1 MPPSKNSSLNRRRFL
16 QASAAAAPLALAQA
30 VYAGGDA
37 QLRIG
42 LIGCGGRGT
51 GAATQA
57 LRADR
62 EVRLTALGDAF
73 EDKVTA
79 CLNQLQSDESIR
91 AKIDVPPERRFHGF
105 DAYQRVIDQS
115 DLVLLCTPPGFRPL
129 HLEAAVRARKHIFC
143 EKPMAVDGPGVRRVI
158 AAAEESRRQRLAL
171 VAGFCYRYEPAKRQT
186 MARVHDGMIGD
197 IVALQCTY
205 NSGPIWVR
213 QRAAGW
219 TDMEYQMRNW
229 YYYTWLSGDFNVE
242 QHCHSLDKMAWAM
255 KNAYPVRCVGL
266 GGRQVRTGPE
276 YGHIFDHMS
285 VVYEFENGVKCF
297 SNCRQMRGTAN
308 DVSDHVLGTLGKCD
322 VMRHR
327 IVAGPNLWMYPAAQA
342 AQDPD
347 MYQSEHNELF
357 ASIRRGQPLND
368 GEWMGKSTLMAIMGR
383 MACYTGQAV
392 TWDQALN
399 SRQDLSPPSYRWDQ
413 PMPEPEVA
421 RPGITRLS

>member
-1 MPPSKNSSLNRRRFL
+1 
-16 QASAAAAPLALAQA
+16 
-30 VYAGGDA
+30 
-37 QLRIG
+37 
-42 LIGCGGRGT
+42 
-51 GAATQA
+51 
-57 LRADR
+57 
-62 EVRLTALGDAF
+62 
-73 EDKVTA
+73 
-79 CLNQLQSDESIR
+79 
-91 AKIDVPPERRFHGF
+91 
-105 DAYQRVIDQS
+105 
-115 DLVLLCTPPGFRPL
+115 
-129 HLEAAVRARKHIFC
+129 
-143 EKPMAVDGPGVRRVI
+143 
-158 AAAEESRRQRLAL
+158 
-171 VAGFCYRYEPAKRQT
+171 
-186 MARVHDGMIGD
+186 
-197 IVALQCTY
+197 
-205 NSGPIWVR
+205 
-213 QRAAGW
+213 
-219 TDMEYQMRNW
+219 
-229 YYYTWLSGDFNVE
+229 
-242 QHCHSLDKMAWAM
+242 M
-255 KNAYPVRCVGL
+255 KNTYPVRCVGL

-297 SNCRQMRGTAN
+297 SNCRQMRGAAN